1 MALAVDLLPLTNGV
15 GISRPSQ
22 VEGGFER
29 PSQVDVEWLSQVE
42 GGFERPSQVDVEWL
56 SQVEGD
62 AERPSQVKGG
72 VDQ

>member
-42 GGFERPSQVDVEWL
+42 G
-56 SQVEGD
+56 D